1 MFELLCL
8 LGDLF
13 LQRRLTL
20 GEPVLQLRL
29 TLGELRLELGLTLG
43 ELRLQLGL
51 ALVGGAAQL
60 GHAGRGFPGERFLA
74 LGEQALRL
82 RLVLLEL
89 GLELLTGRAD
99 ARFEFGL
106 ALHQVG
112 GVRCLQAVD
121 LGARDA
127 QFLAEDARLLL
138 LGPQDAELVA
148 DVDQL
153 ARRVREFG
161 LRGLRRLAGVERLDV
176 GRVQVLLH
184 LLGTLCVRLQRVEL
198 ATGQRQLG
206 LRALE
211 LRPEPDRFLL
221 DLARLAIGFRIALG
235 LRHFRGFRLFRDVA
249 RELVPL
255 RAHRRQL
262 SLEQS
267 RLTLGLQQP
276 RLDLGVGTGRRRRRR
291 AFLEHPLRDME
302 LFERLAVLLLDDG
315 QPLLCGG
322 GALLC
327 LPAGL
332 GLLAEPRRRQLQ
344 RALRRD
350 LRREPRRD
358 AVPDR
363 GRETGVRRCR
373 RAEPHDPVEDE
384 QRDDEAERHEDRV
397 VAPWPAGRGDQV
409 VGTGELDGGA
419 DRSVAP
425 EPQGDEHGE
434 HAIAL
439 LG

>member
-20 GEPVLQLRL
+20 GEPVLQFRL
-29 TLGELRLELGLTLG
+29 TLGELRLEFGLTLG
-43 ELRLQLGL
+43 EFRLQLGL

-99 ARFEFGL
+99 ARLEFGL

-148 DVDQL
+148 DVHQL

-184 LLGTLCVRLQRVEL
+184 LLGTLCIRLQRVEL
-198 ATGQRQLG
+198 ATGQRQL
-206 LRALE
+206 AVCA
-211 LRPEPDRFLL
+211 PSSS
-221 DLARLAIGFRIALG
+221 ARSPIA
-235 LRHFRGFRLFRDVA
+235 
-249 RELVPL
+249 
-255 RAHRRQL
+255 
-262 SLEQS
+262 SCS
-267 RLTLGLQQP
+267 IW
-276 RLDLGVGTGRRRRRR
+276 
-291 AFLEHPLRDME
+291 
-302 LFERLAVLLLDDG
+302 
-315 QPLLCGG
+315 
-322 GALLC
+322 
-327 LPAGL
+327 
-332 GLLAEPRRRQLQ
+332 
-344 RALRRD
+344 RALRSASGSP
-350 LRREPRRD
+350 L
-358 AVPDR
+358 AFA
-363 GRETGVRRCR
+363 TSAAFACSAMW
-373 RAEPHDPVEDE
+373 RAS
-384 QRDDEAERHEDRV
+384 
-397 VAPWPAGRGDQV
+397 
-409 VGTGELDGGA
+409 LS
-419 DRSVAP
+419 RSVL
-425 EPQGDEHGE
+425 
-434 HAIAL
+434 IAASCPSSSRV
-439 LG
+439 